1 MSYDNNTTKVFSVP
15 ISKEA
20 HDILLGIAARE
31 KRSKTAQAGY
41 MLETLLIAGM
51 KQVKQENGLR

>member
-41 MLETLLIAGM
+41 MLETLLTAGI
-51 KQVKQENGLR
+51 KQVSQENGLR

>member
-20 HDILLGIAARE
+20 HDILLEIAAKE

-41 MLETLLIAGM
+41 MLETILLAGM
-51 KQVKQENGLR
+51 KQGELQHGLR